1 MSFLKKL
8 FGLGPSAPAAPE
20 KLETEEYREFLVTA
34 TPIKEG
40 REWQV
45 CGVISREENGEMREH
60 RFIRVDRFPDK
71 ETAVQMIFQ
80 KGRQI
85 IDERR
90 GKVFD

>member
-45 CGVISREENGEMREH
+45 CGEMREH